1 MNNIPEISVQ
11 ELEALVNAGAEVHIL
26 DVRNQDEFDLC
37 NLKGQLIPLNEL
49 PDRINELNPTFHYV
63 VHCHAGGRSRRATE
77 YLLAQGFEKVQNLR
91 GGITAWA
98 NEIDPSM
105 PKY

>member
-1 MNNIPEISVQ
+1 MSIPEISVH
-11 ELEALVNAGAEVHIL
+11 ELQALREAGTSFFLL
-26 DVRNQDEFDLC
+26 DVRNPDEYALC
-37 NLKGQLIPLNEL
+37 NLGGHLIPFAEL
-49 PDRINELNPTFHYV
+49 LTRIHELNPDQHII

-77 YLLAQGFEKVQNLR
+77 VLMNQGFKKVSNLR

-105 PKY
+105 